1 MKDGLT
7 AEQVR
12 LSRLKYG
19 SNELT
24 EQAQQTFFSRL
35 IANFGDPI
43 IRLLLLALA
52 INVLF
57 MLRGAPWFES
67 AGIAAA
73 VFLAT
78 FVSTLSEYGSDAAFR
93 RMQAQ
98 AQEAVCRVRRAGLMK
113 EVAFAD
119 VVVGDLVYL
128 QAGERIPADGVL
140 LDGVLLVDQSALTG
154 ESAEIE
160 KKQQAQLYRD
170 SVVTGGEG
178 LMEVRRVGDDTVY
191 GGMARQVQEQPRPSP
206 LHVRL
211 EQLASAISKF
221 GIAAAGLV
229 AAADLT
235 QSFVLGGEV
244 VGVQAIAAH
253 LLHAAT
259 LAVTVVVVAVPEGL
273 PMMITIVLSRN
284 LFRMLKD
291 HVLVRRL
298 TGIETAG
305 SLSILFSDKTGTLTQ
320 GRMSVNAYFAPDGTE
335 YHTAGEL
342 RRKQPDQYELMEL
355 FCTCGT
361 GAQRSDGEAVGGN
374 ATDRALLNF
383 VPHGY
388 AVPQEAYLP
397 FDSGRKYSAVYI
409 PSHRMFLVKGAPD
422 ILLPHCR
429 NAAAMQRIV
438 SEQSKAGERV
448 IALATTTD
456 SVQNGL
462 GVLTCA
468 GLFCLSD
475 PMRQEAP
482 QAVRDLREAG
492 IQLVMVTGD
501 SRATAEAIA
510 RRAGLLRGT
519 SEEILESRE
528 LAQLSDEQLKRRLPR
543 LRVVARALPQDK
555 SRLVRAA
562 QEYGMV
568 VGMTG
573 DGINDAPALKKAD
586 VGFAMGSGTA
596 VAREAGDIVITDD
609 NLASIVRAVLYGRTI
624 FHSIQR
630 FLVFQLT
637 LNLCAVG
644 VSVAGPLIGIDTP
657 VTVMQMLW
665 INLIMDT
672 LAGIAFAGE
681 PPLPVYLK
689 EEPKRRE
696 EPVLNREMAEQ
707 IIWVGGYTI
716 MLCVLFLRHPAVRSW
731 FRYGQSPLPFL
742 TAFFALLIFCGVF
755 HAFNARTERLNLVA
769 NLGKN
774 LAFLLVMLAV
784 TVVQL
789 VLIYFGGSLF
799 RTGGLRGDELCL
811 VVLLAFTVIPADLVR
826 KWLNRWLRHR
836 SR

>member
-12 LSRLKYG
+12 LSRMKHG

-24 EQAQQTFFSRL
+24 EQARQTFFSRL
-35 IANFGDPI
+35 LASFGDPI

-52 INVLF
+52 INLLF

-98 AQEAVCRVRRAGLMK
+98 AEAAVCRVRRAGLMK
-113 EVAFAD
+113 EIPFSE

-140 LDGVLLVDQSALTG
+140 IEGTLSVDQSALTG
-154 ESAEIE
+154 ESAEVE
-160 KKQQAQLYRD
+160 KKREAQLYRD

-178 LMEVRRVGDDTVY
+178 MMEVRRVGDDTVY
-191 GGMARQVQEQPRPSP
+191 GGMARQIQEEPRPSP

-211 EQLASAISKF
+211 EHLAGVISQF

-235 QSFVLGGEV
+235 QSFVLSGEV
-244 VGVQAIAAH
+244 VGAQAIASH

-284 LFRMLKD
+284 MFRMIKD

-305 SLSILFSDKTGTLTQ
+305 SLSILFTDKTGTLTQ
-320 GRMSVNAYFAPDGTE
+320 GRMSVNTCFAPDGTA
-335 YHTAGEL
+335 YRSAGEL
-342 RRKQPDQYELMEL
+342 RRMNPERYELIEL

-361 GAQRSDGEAVGGN
+361 GAQRSDGKAVGGN

-388 AVPQEAYLP
+388 AAPQEDYLP
-397 FDSGRKYSAVYI
+397 FDSARKYSAVRI
-409 PSHRMFLVKGAPD
+409 PSRGLTLVKGAPD
-422 ILLPHCR
+422 VLLPHCR
-429 NAAAMQRIV
+429 NAAELRRIV
-438 SEQSKAGERV
+438 KTQSEAGERV
-448 IALATTTD
+448 LALATTTQ

-462 GVLTCA
+462 GELTCA
-468 GLFCLSD
+468 GLLCLSD
-475 PMRQEAP
+475 PMRQETP
-482 QAVRDLREAG
+482 QAVRNLKDAG

-510 RRAGLLRGT
+510 RRAGMLSG
-519 SEEILESRE
+519 SADEILESRE
-528 LAQLSDEQLKRRLPR
+528 LAQLSDDQLRHRLPR

-555 SRLVRAA
+555 SRLVRLA
-562 QEYGMV
+562 QECGMV
-568 VGMTG
+568 AGMTG

-624 FHSIQR
+624 FHSIRR

-681 PPLPVYLK
+681 PPLPVYLH
-689 EEPKRRE
+689 EAPKRRE
-696 EPVLNREMAEQ
+696 EPVLSREMAGQ
-707 IIWVGGYTI
+707 IAWVGGYTI
-716 MLCVLFLRHPAVRSW
+716 ALCVLFLRHPAARLW
-731 FRYGQSPLPFL
+731 FRYEENPIAFL
-742 TAFFALLIFCGVF
+742 TAFFALMIFCGVF
-755 HAFNARTERLNLVA
+755 HAFNARTERLNLMA

-774 LAFLLVMLAV
+774 PAFLIVMLTV
-784 TVVQL
+784 TVVQI
-789 VLIYFGGSLF
+789 VLIYFGGALF
-799 RTGGLRGDELCL
+799 RTSALRGDELLL
-811 VVLLAFTVIPADLVR
+811 VAALAFTVIPADLAR
-826 KWLNRWLRHR
+826 KWVGKKLRR
-836 SR
+836 RA

>member
-1 MKDGLT
+1 
-7 AEQVR
+7 
-12 LSRLKYG
+12 
-19 SNELT
+19 
-24 EQAQQTFFSRL
+24 
-35 IANFGDPI
+35 
-43 IRLLLLALA
+43 
-52 INVLF
+52 
-57 MLRGAPWFES
+57 
-67 AGIAAA
+67 A

-98 AQEAVCRVRRAGLMK
+98 AQTATCRVRRAGLMK
-113 EVAFAD
+113 EIPFAE

-128 QAGERIPADGVL
+128 QAGESIPADGVL
-140 LDGVLLVDQSALTG
+140 AEGSLSVDQSALTG
-154 ESAEIE
+154 ESAEVE
-160 KKQQAQLYRD
+160 KEQEAQLYRD
-170 SVVTGGEG
+170 SIVMSGEG
-178 LMEVRRVGDDTVY
+178 LMEVRRVGDETVY
-191 GGMARQVQEQPRPSP
+191 GGMARQIQEEPRPSP

-211 EQLASAISKF
+211 EALANAISRF
-221 GIAAAGLV
+221 GIAAAVLV
-229 AAADLT
+229 AAADLM
-235 QSFVLGGEV
+235 QSFVLGSDV
-244 VGVQAIAAH
+244 VGAQAIASH

-284 LFRMLKD
+284 MFRMMKD

-305 SLSILFSDKTGTLTQ
+305 SLSILFTDKTGTLTQ
-320 GRMSVNAYFAPDGTE
+320 GKMSVNTYFAPDGAA

-342 RRKQPDQYELMEL
+342 RRMDPERYELLEL

-361 GAQRSDGEAVGGN
+361 GAQRSEGTAVGGN

-388 AVPQEAYLP
+388 AVPQGEYLP
-397 FDSGRKYSAVYI
+397 FDSGRKYSAVHI
-409 PSHRMFLVKGAPD
+409 PSRGITLVKGAPD
-422 ILLPHCR
+422 VLLPHCR
-429 NAAAMQRIV
+429 NAASMRRLVKTQ
-438 SEQSKAGERV
+438 SEAGERV
-448 IALATTTD
+448 IALATTRH
-456 SVQNGL
+456 SVRDGL
-462 GVLTCA
+462 SDLTCA
-468 GLFCLSD
+468 GLLCLSD
-475 PMRQEAP
+475 PIRQETP
-482 QAVRDLREAG
+482 QAVRDLRDAG

-510 RRAGLLRGT
+510 KRAGMLSGDAR
-519 SEEILESRE
+519 EILESHDMAR
-528 LAQLSDEQLKRRLPR
+528 LSDEELRTRLPH

-555 SRLVRAA
+555 SRLVRLA
-562 QEYGMV
+562 QERGLV
-568 VGMTG
+568 AGMTG

-681 PPLPVYLK
+681 PPLPVYLH
-689 EEPKRRE
+689 EAPKRRE
-696 EPVLNREMAEQ
+696 ESVLNREMAGQ
-707 IIWVGGYTI
+707 IAWVGGYTI
-716 MLCVLFLRHPAVRSW
+716 ALCVVFLRHPAARAW
-731 FRYGQSPLPFL
+731 FRYEQEPIVFL
-742 TAFFALLIFCGVF
+742 TAFFALMIFCGVF
-755 HAFNARTERLNLVA
+755 HSFNARTERMNLIA
-769 NLGKN
+769 NLSKN
-774 LAFLLVMLAV
+774 PAFLLVMLAV
-784 TVVQL
+784 TLIQL
-789 VLIYFGGSLF
+789 VLIYFGGALF
-799 RTGGLRGDELCL
+799 RTSGLRGDELTA
-811 VVLLAFTVIPADLVR
+811 VVLLAFTVIPVDLAR
-826 KWLNRWLRHR
+826 KWLGKRIRR
-836 SR
+836 